1 MTLIAQRTAPQ
12 NDGLPRDY
20 RRVRLIE
27 VPKIDVLDDG
37 FVEFVD
43 VMGSDDTICRDARV
57 STGSDWGSD
66 AENERLIRYLI
77 RNRHDSPFEQAE
89 LKFRVRAPMDVWRQW
104 IRTRTAN
111 VVEYST
117 RYSEAIDAARTTA
130 PNAWRRQAAST
141 RQGSDG
147 FLDEET
153 GAELSKDEAVLQRMA
168 RDVYKRRLGLGV
180 AREQARKDLPLSTY
194 TEAVWKIDLRNLL
207 RFLEL
212 RLDDA
217 AQFEIREY
225 AKAVASIT
233 RELFP
238 KTYRAFADYRLN
250 ATTLTRFETDAL
262 RDLLAKKGVAFGR
275 GEFDERF
282 AELESESERTEALAK
297 FRRLGLVAD

>member
-1 MTLIAQRTAPQ
+1 MTLIAQRTAP
-12 NDGLPRDY
+12 DGSLPENFKHI
-20 RRVRLIE
+20 RLLN
-27 VPKIDVLDDG
+27 VPRISVLDDG
-37 FVEFVD
+37 FVELVD

-77 RNRHDSPFEQAE
+77 RTRHDSPFEQAE

-117 RYSEAIDAARTTA
+117 RYSEAIEAARTTA
-130 PNAWRRQAAST
+130 PNDWRRQAEST
-141 RQGSDG
+141 RKGSDG

-153 GAELSKDEAVLQRMA
+153 GAELSRDEATLQRMA

-238 KTYRAFADYRLN
+238 KTYRAFVDYRLN
-250 ATTLTRFETDAL
+250 ATTLTRFEADAL
-262 RDLLAKKGVAFGR
+262 RDFLAKKSVALER
-275 GEFDERF
+275 EEFDELF
-282 AELESESERTEALAK
+282 VGLKSESERTDALAK